1 MPLDP
6 QTLKALAARGAAL
19 RYAELTAERD
29 ALVAT
34 FPDLNVRIDDGQI
47 LGKRAL
53 YAQLRRDPQ
62 VNAHALVSA
71 YTDAIG
77 PLPKRRAMSPAQ
89 RKAVSLRM
97 SKYWAA
103 KRVEKVKQDVSVEL
117 RRKRAKNGK

>member
-34 FPDLNVRIDDGQI
+34 FPA
-47 LGKRAL
+47 LGKREL
-53 YAQLRRDPQ
+53 YTTLSRDPK

>member
-29 ALVAT
+29 ALAAT
-34 FPDLNVRIDDGQI
+34 FPDLTTPLADVRAP
-47 LGKRAL
+47 LG
-53 YAQLRRDPQ
+53 
-62 VNAHALVSA
+62 H
-71 YTDAIG
+71 
-77 PLPKRRAMSPAQ
+77 KRRTMTKAQ